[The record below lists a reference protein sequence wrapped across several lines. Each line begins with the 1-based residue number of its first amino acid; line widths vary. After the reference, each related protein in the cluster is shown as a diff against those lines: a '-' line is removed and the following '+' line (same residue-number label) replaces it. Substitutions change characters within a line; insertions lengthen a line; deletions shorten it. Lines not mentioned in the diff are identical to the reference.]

1 MSGIQLSLYTSAGNL
16 MGTPVVVNVLDQG
29 LHLVVQEAVV
39 VGGQHYFEVN
49 PGRYGI
55 EAFLP
60 SGRSVTGSV
69 AVNEGP
75 PVAHVVDLSEI
86 SPHESVQRTAVLKP
100 TSFETPGDLNESRYS
115 SIWLRLWARIDGIWS
130 VQEWPRPLAS
140 WDSDAV
146 RYWFHTGRQ
155 QHMLQV
161 GGPQIA
167 WRMVALPAA
176 ESIEVCVRPSGNE
189 AEPQLAITV
198 ATDNNVAEALL
209 GYLTIGAL
217 GHANRVNKSAENLLF
232 AKVADPAAAAVG
244 GYYLLR
250 TSDLTRLHQWPQ
262 NLANWMQWMPDGAL
276 IHAWQL
282 IRQQQEAE
290 EPEEE
295 AALRTARDRLLEAV
309 ERGIPVY
316 TEGLRL
322 LVAGLKLLDF
332 EADGRD
338 REVRDALDR
347 VRPFAAA
354 ADLGQPTT
362 TFTGSSP
369 MSASTS
375 PIYGLPKSHRGLAF
389 LYTLPLQDLID
400 VGLIE
405 AGTPLFMLP
414 FASPPTEARITAQG
428 TIRLQDGREYTDPSK
443 AAAEATLYDP
453 WYTWSVPGGPTLGEL
468 RQRAREGLTGNQILP
483 S

>member
-1 MSGIQLSLYTSAGNL
+1 MSGLQLSLYTFGGDLA
-16 MGTPVVVNVLDQG
+16 GTPVVVDILDQD
-29 LHLVVQEAVV
+29 LHLVAQEAVV
-39 VGGQHYFEVN
+39 VGGQHYFEVDA
-49 PGRYGI
+49 GRYGI

-60 SGRSVTGSV
+60 SGRSVTDIV

-75 PVAHVVDLSEI
+75 PVAHVMDLSEI

-100 TSFETPGDLNESRYS
+100 TSFETPGDLNEFGYS

-130 VQEWPRPLAS
+130 VQEWPRPPAS

-146 RYWFHTGRQ
+146 RYWFRTVRQ

-161 GGPQIA
+161 GGPQIP

-176 ESIEVCVRPSGNE
+176 ESIEVCVRPSGNG

-217 GHANRVNKSAENLLF
+217 GHAGLVNKSAEDLLF
-232 AKVADPAAAAVG
+232 AKVGDPAAAAVG

-250 TSDLTRLHQWPQ
+250 TSDLARLHQWPQ

-290 EPEEE
+290 EPEE
-295 AALRTARDRLLEAV
+295 AALRTGRDRLLEAV
-309 ERGIPVY
+309 ERGVPVY

-369 MSASTS
+369 MSASTW

-389 LYTLPLQDLID
+389 LHTLRLQDLID

-405 AGTPLFMLP
+405 AETPLFMLP
-414 FASPPTEARITAQG
+414 FASLPAEARITARG
-428 TIRLQDGREYTDPSK
+428 TIRLQDGREYKDPWK
-443 AAAEATLYDP
+443 AAAEATFYDP
-453 WYTWSVPGGPTLGEL
+453 WYTWSVPGGPTLAEL
-468 RQRAREGLTGNQILP
+468 RQRAREGLTGNQIL
-483 S
+483 SS